1 MRIHVAYVAPDRE
14 LLVAI
19 ELPSGAT
26 VDDAV
31 RASGLTE
38 RGVVVGN
45 EAGFAIFGRPATGDT
60 VLRDGDR
67 VEITRALLR
76 DPKAVRRDRAARSGT
91 RADSDRSQGS
101 GGRSSKT

>member
-1 MRIHVAYVAPDRE
+1 MRIQVAYVAPDRE
-14 LLVAI
+14 MLVAI

-31 RASGLTE
+31 RASRLGE

-60 VLRDGDR
+60 VLIDGDR

-76 DPKAVRRDRAARSGT
+76 DPKAVRRDRAARSDT
-91 RADSDRSQGS
+91 RAGNLRPQGS
-101 GGRSSKT
+101 SRRSSKT